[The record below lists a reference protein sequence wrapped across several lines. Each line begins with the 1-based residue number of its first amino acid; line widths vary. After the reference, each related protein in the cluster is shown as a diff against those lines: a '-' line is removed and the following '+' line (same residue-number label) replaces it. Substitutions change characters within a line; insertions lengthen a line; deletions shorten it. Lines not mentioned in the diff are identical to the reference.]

1 MAVYWHS
8 EAVRRA
14 GLTDDD
20 LVALS
25 GSDTAAV
32 VVAWRANLTPARG
45 QSVDYPTRVVE
56 AIVRRH
62 PQLFGRA

>member
-1 MAVYWHS
+1 MIHWHS

-14 GLTDDD
+14 GLTDEA

-25 GSDTAAV
+25 DNDTAAV
-32 VVAWRANLTPARG
+32 VAAWRANLTPARG
-45 QSVDYPTRVVE
+45 QSVDYPTHVVE

-62 PQLFGRA
+62 PHLFRQS